1 MERTVSRRMHGRAH
15 IYNRTKGTL
24 LASHAE
30 IADSIRT
37 RLIGLLGRRALD
49 PGGGLWLF
57 PSNSIHTIGMRFPI
71 DVVMLGRNAMVV
83 GICES
88 VRPFSI
94 VWPNLHAKSI
104 LELPADTIAKSGT
117 GAGDLLQIDIGNS

>member
-1 MERTVSRRMHGRAH
+1 VLRKMYGRAR
-15 IYNRTKGTL
+15 IYNCTKGTL

-37 RLIGLLGRRALD
+37 RLIGLLGRGALD

-57 PSNSIHTIGMRFPI
+57 PSSSIHTIGMRFPI
-71 DVVMLGRNAMVV
+71 DVVMLSRDATVV
-83 GICES
+83 GVCES

-104 LELPADTIAKSGT
+104 LELPADTIAKSST
-117 GAGDLLQIDIGNS
+117 EAGDLLQIEIGNP